1 MTSVRIDTELL
12 YKARQLNINMSGML
26 NNVLKGMISQYNN
39 CEIDIFKIEE
49 ELRVIDDKI
58 SQLKIKQQELLTQ
71 KISFEENKQQENKKE
86 IDDLVKQANFIK
98 RSGVMEDF

>member
-39 CEIDIFKIEE
+39 SEIDMFKIEE
-49 ELRVIDDKI
+49 ELKEIDDKI